1 MEKTI
6 LNVKVNKDLKESAR
20 EVARDLG
27 LPLGTII
34 NSYLRRLVDERRV
47 EIVSHPMTNKEG
59 YYVIPISNIHDGFRF
74 FKYIFIIHDR
84 SKEGYK
90 YIRYDAEGM
99 DEEYSIY
106 YIDVPEKRGDIYISV
121 GTYGMNIVPMHCTT
135 G

>member
-47 EIVSHPMTNKEG
+47 EFVAHPMPNKETQKLLAE
-59 YYVIPISNIHDGFRF
+59 IDKDI
-74 FKYIFIIHDR
+74 
-84 SKEGYK
+84 KEGKNLVGPFESAEEMDK
-90 YIRYDAEGM
+90 YLN
-99 DEEYSIY
+99 SL
-106 YIDVPEKRGDIYISV
+106 
-121 GTYGMNIVPMHCTT
+121 
-135 G
+135 